1 MSRERGVFILKIKI
15 KEMRKKKGITQKEL
29 AEKLNV
35 YQVDISEW
43 ENTDRMPSVKNLTEI
58 ALALDLTLEELVE
71 YREIQGKISDEYT
84 KMINEKEDEN

>member
-1 MSRERGVFILKIKI
+1 MKIKI

-84 KMINEKEDEN
+84 KMINEKEDD